1 MAVSNRASLR
11 AAANQVPPLVGHNV
25 VAADL
30 ALSEAVVRHGS
41 AEVLE
46 TLLPLGAEAGT
57 AEAREQGRLANEH
70 HPELTSYDR
79 YGNRIDEVEFHP
91 SWHWLME
98 RAVGHGLAA
107 APWERQADGDADAH
121 LRRAAGFLAWS
132 HTEPGHGCPISM
144 TYAAIP
150 ALRVDDALAKEWT
163 PLLAS
168 TTYDPGLRPVAE
180 KRGALCGMGMTEKQG
195 GSDVRANV
203 TEARPTGTDGELH
216 PARPQV
222 VHLGADERRLPGAR
236 AGRRTA

>member
-11 AAANQVPPLVGHNV
+11 AAANQVPPLQGHNV

-46 TLLPLGAEAGT
+46 TLLPLGAEAGSP
-57 AEAREQGRLANEH
+57 EAREQGRLANEH

-107 APWERQADGDADAH
+107 AAWERQADGDPDAH
-121 LRRAAGFLAWS
+121 LRRAAGFLALS
-132 HTEPGHGCPISM
+132 LIHI
-144 TYAAIP
+144 
-150 ALRVDDALAKEWT
+150 
-163 PLLAS
+163 
-168 TTYDPGLRPVAE
+168 
-180 KRGALCGMGMTEKQG
+180 
-195 GSDVRANV
+195 
-203 TEARPTGTDGELH
+203 
-216 PARPQV
+216 
-222 VHLGADERRLPGAR
+222 
-236 AGRRTA
+236 